1 MESRVIN
8 KQQHFRSQKMLDCL
22 KPSILSYFY
31 LNVEP
36 VRESREYWTPV
47 QNGKLDAVN
56 SLGKFL
62 HEDQI
67 HKKIEL

>member
-1 MESRVIN
+1 
-8 KQQHFRSQKMLDCL
+8 MLDCL

-56 SLGKFL
+56 SLENETWCCEQSREIL